1 ASGETVAD
9 ISRQLLRAPTGPC
22 ISRAFFSRLLHH
34 DDARSKRVFEARKEG
49 ASAMVD
55 DALHI
60 VDDAP
65 PDRDS
70 INKANVRA
78 EMRVKVAG
86 FIDREAWGDKGQQ
99 VNVQVNVVGLHL
111 ESLRHRMIEASVPLA
126 VALKQTGNLALVAG
140 SSPAGS
146 SPSDSEGNAA
156 PLTCGTEEPVS

>member
-1 ASGETVAD
+1 
-9 ISRQLLRAPTGPC
+9 
-22 ISRAFFSRLLHH
+22 
-34 DDARSKRVFEARKEG
+34 
-49 ASAMVD
+49 
-55 DALHI
+55 

-70 INKANVRA
+70 INKAKVRA

-99 VNVQVNVVGLHL
+99 VNVQVNVDGLHL
-111 ESLRHRMIEASVPLA
+111 DSLRHRMIEASVPLA

-140 SSPAGS
+140 SSP
-146 SPSDSEGNAA
+146 SDSEGNAA